1 MGVVVANET
10 DSNTKFNKQR
20 SDYSGLDIDSVNFLY
35 HDVMVSSQIF
45 IYPTLG
51 YEFCDVA
58 LDSAYCVDITNKP
71 MGHSCTSGIV
81 NTTLPKHLAA
91 FRNGNIIGLDTLSQI
106 SIFKPNL
113 MLSTQGCLPVVVSG
127 VSKADTPITITNRG
141 TSVIGLDTYISDQS
155 VGNILSFAEAR
166 DNSYSLDWNHK
177 EDRFELQVF
186 EGGETYMFSRH
197 ADSENLY
204 LCDLRDAV
212 VYVTTVKENKKF
224 YSKREKVMAIKARV
238 LQW

>member
-1 MGVVVANET
+1 MTSVALASET
-10 DSNTKFNKQR
+10 DTNTKFNNQH
-20 SDYSGLDIDSVNFLY
+20 SEFSGLDIDSVNFLY
-35 HDVMVSSQIF
+35 SDVMVSNQLL
-45 IYPTLG
+45 IYPTLA
-51 YEFCDVA
+51 YEFCDVVV
-58 LDSAYCVDITNKP
+58 DSAYCVDITSNT
-71 MGHSCTSGIV
+71 MVHSCTSRIV

-113 MLSTQGCLPVVVSG
+113 MLSSRGCLPVIVSG
-127 VSKADTPITITNRG
+127 VSKSDTPITITNRG

-166 DNSYSLDWNHK
+166 DNSYSLDWNNN

-204 LCDLRDAV
+204 LCDRI
-212 VYVTTVKENKKF
+212 VTD
-224 YSKREKVMAIKARV
+224 R
-238 LQW
+238 